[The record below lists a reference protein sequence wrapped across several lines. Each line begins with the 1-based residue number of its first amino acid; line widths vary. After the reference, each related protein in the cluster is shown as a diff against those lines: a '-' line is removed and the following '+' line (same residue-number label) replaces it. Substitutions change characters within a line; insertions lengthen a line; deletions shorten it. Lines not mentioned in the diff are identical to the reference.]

1 METQSGF
8 QGRVPNRNPGA
19 GLEPAVS
26 FTSHARDRCRSRGI
40 APRLINAILTHA
52 DIESPVGSGC
62 ECLMLSRRRLCE
74 LRDGTLSASDRERL
88 ANVAVIVAGD
98 GAIITAMHLDR
109 LRSRRYR
116 HGFN

>member
-8 QGRVPNRNPGA
+8 QRRVPGA
-19 GLEPAVS
+19 GLEPVVS

-40 APRLINAILTHA
+40 APRLVDAILAHA
-52 DIESPVGSGC
+52 DIENPVGSGC

-116 HGFN
+116 HGIN